1 MKGIKTKRIKSKQ
14 EVGMIAENLNSRVE
28 LIQALIPLGLEA
40 VNDLLQKEVSQL
52 VGNRYERG
60 RNHDLV
66 RWGQQKSSVYLSDQK
81 LSIHVPRIRDCVLK
95 REIPLRSLERLQSL
109 I

>member
-66 RWGQQKSSVYLSDQK
+66 SLPISSSM
-81 LSIHVPRIRDCVLK
+81 
-95 REIPLRSLERLQSL
+95 
-109 I
+109 